1 MCSLQF
7 QSTVWSHGDS
17 QPTTEFD
24 IHLVEKFLVLLIRC
38 AINVVIEYTSTCHV
52 HMLLIVCYFTLNPIW
67 ENCTIRVWT
76 HTHTLQSKL
85 AARDDIEKCSHI
97 NPIFFFP
104 PSFMVAVISAIIL
117 FITSS
122 HFRRKFFIAHNCRDT
137 RWKIV
142 RRIFTHW
149 IFITC
154 VILVTR
160 YICSDDSRDC
170 PNLCQLALENCLWSW
185 PSI

>member
-1 MCSLQF
+1 MCYQCCYWIYINMSCSHVINSLLF
-7 QSTVWSHGDS
+7 Y
-17 QPTTEFD
+17 
-24 IHLVEKFLVLLIRC
+24 
-38 AINVVIEYTSTCHV
+38 IEPDMRKLYHPR
-52 HMLLIVCYFTLNPIW
+52 LN
-67 ENCTIRVWT
+67 T
-76 HTHTLQSKL
+76 HTHTSIKTCRARRYWKVL
-85 AARDDIEKCSHI
+85 AHKSH
-97 NPIFFFP
+97 FLFS

-122 HFRRKFFIAHNCRDT
+122 HFRGKFFIAHNCRDT

-149 IFITC
+149 IFITG

-170 PNLCQLALENCLWSW
+170 PNLCQLALEDCLWSW